1 MINKNIVL
9 DDYYVKTD
17 DSGFIMSLKVDYAF
31 KLVFGSEK
39 HKNVLKGFL
48 SAVLRKPK
56 EYFEDIKLINTE
68 LLKEFAEDKKGILD
82 IRAQTKERTQI
93 DIEIQIMPTKYMT
106 NRTLFYWSK
115 MYLGQIKQGMK
126 YTELKK
132 CITINILDFEH
143 VPLEKIHTVS
153 HITEDETNYRMSDML
168 EIHYLELPK
177 LEKEEC
183 IMNTDKEILDWLY
196 FINSNSEEGMKM
208 LAEKNKDINEAY
220 DAIKVASMS
229 KEAKMAYEARIAEI
243 MDSKTREYEAR
254 EAGKAEGREE
264 GIELTKKVF
273 KLNVAGYSLE
283 KIADECNISV
293 AKVKEIL
300 E

>member
-1 MINKNIVL
+1 MNKNIIIN
-9 DDYYVKTD
+9 DYYVKAED
-17 DSGFIMSLKVDYAF
+17 NGFIMSPKVDYAF

-48 SAVLRKPK
+48 SAVLKKPK
-56 EYFEDIKLINTE
+56 EYFEDIKLLNTE

-82 IRAQTKERTQI
+82 IRVETKEKTQI

-126 YTELKK
+126 YNELKK

-143 VPLEKIHTVS
+143 VPLEKIHSVA
-153 HITEDETNYRMSDML
+153 HVTEDETNYRMSEML

-177 LEKEEC
+177 LESEEC
-183 IMNTDKEILDWLY
+183 VQKTDSGILDWLN
-196 FINSNSEEGMKM
+196 FINSKSEEGMKM

-220 DAIKVASMS
+220 DAIKIASMS
-229 KEAKMAYEARIAEI
+229 NEAKMAYEARIAEI

-254 EAGKAEGREE
+254 EE
-264 GIELTKKVF
+264 GIKQEKMQ
-273 KLNVAGYSLE
+273 VAKEMLKDNEPIE
-283 KIADECNISV
+283 KIIKYTKLS
-293 AKVKEIL
+293 KVQILNLKEK
-300 E
+300 